1 MTKIN
6 PERLKVTYA
15 TQGRGVYS
23 KERSQKDVDI
33 WQIDETDAE
42 ENAVINDIAQEVYEQ
57 ELSSARVLDFVED
70 FGLGYS
76 AATAVTTIVKVC
88 GTPKDDRH
96 YVDKI
101 EDLDR
106 AIEHIER
113 IQARIMRA
121 AEAVR

>member
-6 PERLKVTYA
+6 PDRLKVTYA
-15 TQGRGVYS
+15 AQGRGVYS
-23 KERSQKDVDI
+23 NERSQKDVDI

-88 GTPKDDRH
+88 GTLKDDRH
-96 YVDKI
+96 YADKI

>member
-1 MTKIN
+1 MSKIN
-6 PERLKVTYA
+6 PDRLKRTYA
-15 TQGRGVYS
+15 VQGRGVYS

-42 ENAVINDIAQEVYEQ
+42 ENPVVNDIAQEVYEQ

-76 AATAVTTIVKVC
+76 AATVVTTIVSVC
-88 GTPKDDRH
+88 GTPEDERH
-96 YVDKI
+96 YADRL

-121 AEAVR
+121 AEAIR

>member
-6 PERLKVTYA
+6 PDRLKVTYA
-15 TQGRGVYS
+15 AQGRGVYN

-33 WQIDETDAE
+33 WQIEETDAE
-42 ENAVINDIAQEVYEQ
+42 ENAVINDIAQEVYDQ

-70 FGLGYS
+70 SGLSYS

-96 YVDKI
+96 YADKI